1 MISPF
6 GSGVPRDQDAHPAA
20 GNAGFALLFQNG
32 SLWPGVPEPGVRWHS
47 DMSVCG
53 YKRLTVAL
61 AVLCALLAFVS
72 VFLFIGYAPLKLRL
86 AFASEQVLIFDQM
99 RDKAL
104 HSDASGAAGCLE
116 YVVNYYPSGT
126 KQESGSRLDRM
137 VESARAQ
144 SVREILAYLRT
155 KTGEDL
161 GTDPE
166 SWIEKYAKR

>member
-1 MISPF
+1 M
-6 GSGVPRDQDAHPAA
+6 A
-20 GNAGFALLFQNG
+20 
-32 SLWPGVPEPGVRWHS
+32 
-47 DMSVCG
+47 MSIAG
-53 YKRLTVAL
+53 YKRLTVVLAALCCLL
-61 AVLCALLAFVS
+61 AVLSVS
-72 VFLFIGYAPLKLRL
+72 LFIGYAPLKLRL
-86 AFASEQVLIFDQM
+86 AFASEQVHIFEDM

-104 HSDASGAAGCLE
+104 HSDASGAVGCLE

-137 VESARAQ
+137 VESARGH

-166 SWIEKYAKR
+166 SWIKKYAKH

>member
-1 MISPF
+1 M
-6 GSGVPRDQDAHPAA
+6 
-20 GNAGFALLFQNG
+20 
-32 SLWPGVPEPGVRWHS
+32 SLS
-47 DMSVCG
+47 G
-53 YKRLTVAL
+53 YKRLTIVL
-61 AVLCALLAFVS
+61 AILCGLLAFVS
-72 VFLFIGYAPLKLRL
+72 GSLLFGYAPLKLRL
-86 AFASEQVLIFDQM
+86 AFASEQVHIFDEM

-104 HSDASGAAGCLE
+104 RSDASSAAGCLE

-137 VESARAQ
+137 VESARGQ

>member
-1 MISPF
+1 M
-6 GSGVPRDQDAHPAA
+6 
-20 GNAGFALLFQNG
+20 
-32 SLWPGVPEPGVRWHS
+32 SLS
-47 DMSVCG
+47 G
-53 YKRLTVAL
+53 YKRLTIVL
-61 AVLCALLAFVS
+61 AILCGLLAFVS
-72 VFLFIGYAPLKLRL
+72 GSLLFGYAPLKLRL
-86 AFASEQVLIFDQM
+86 AFASEQVHIFDEM

-104 HSDASGAAGCLE
+104 RSDASSSAGCLE

-137 VESARAQ
+137 VESARGQ

>member
-1 MISPF
+1 
-6 GSGVPRDQDAHPAA
+6 
-20 GNAGFALLFQNG
+20 
-32 SLWPGVPEPGVRWHS
+32 
-47 DMSVCG
+47 MSVSG

-61 AVLCALLAFVS
+61 AVLCGLLALAFVS
-72 VFLFIGYAPLKLRL
+72 LFIASAPLKLRA
-86 AFASEQVLIFDQM
+86 AFASEQVHIFDEM

-137 VESARAQ
+137 VESARGH
-144 SVREILAYLRT
+144 SVREIVAYLRT

-166 SWIEKYAKR
+166 AWIKKYAKR